1 MGNKICPKCSI
12 FYCASV
18 ELDCCKFTEYL
29 IVNKASINHLFDFIS
44 TYRGIVYE
52 INFLF
57 SERKILLFYVGY
69 FNTTFIKKIYDILK
83 NPPTSAFLVAK
94 FVFHSM

>member
-1 MGNKICPKCSI
+1 MGNKICPTYMFD

-18 ELDCCKFTEYL
+18 ELGCCKFTEYL

-52 INFLF
+52 KN
-57 SERKILLFYVGY
+57 
-69 FNTTFIKKIYDILK
+69 IYI
-83 NPPTSAFLVAK
+83 
-94 FVFHSM
+94 